1 MYKLIL
7 FLFMVSTLCF
17 IVIGV
22 LTLIYLSKIVSVQN
36 HLKREHVKV
45 WTELGSP
52 HLIWNNGILS
62 GRRFLRVMKNGD
74 LKALNDS
81 KLDQLV
87 ADVLLIKKVLFIL
100 YVVMIAA
107 FSYASYRAP

>member
-1 MYKLIL
+1 MYAPVVML
-7 FLFMVSTLCF
+7 FFMSASLFFTC
-17 IVIGV
+17 II
-22 LTLIYLSKIVSVQN
+22 LTLFYFSKIIAVQN
-36 HLKREHVKV
+36 HLKKEHYKE
-45 WTELGSP
+45 WADLGSP
-52 HLIWNNGILS
+52 HLILNNGILS

-87 ADVLLIKKVLFIL
+87 ADVLLIKKVIFRL

>member
-87 ADVLLIKKVLFIL
+87 ADVIWLKKAILIL
-100 YVVMIAA
+100 YVIMIAS
-107 FSYASYRAP
+107 FSYAYYRAP